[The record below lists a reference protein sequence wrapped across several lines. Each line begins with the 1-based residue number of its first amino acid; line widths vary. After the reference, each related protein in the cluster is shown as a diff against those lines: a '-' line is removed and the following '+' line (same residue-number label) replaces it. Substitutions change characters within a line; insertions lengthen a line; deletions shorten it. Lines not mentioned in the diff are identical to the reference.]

1 MKSSFI
7 KISML
12 LGAAGFL
19 VAGSAIAKTQ
29 AENGVF
35 DILSQDELEQL
46 GGVVE
51 QMESAQRTETFEQ
64 SAPVEQVESDEISN
78 EKSVDETSV
87 ADEEVVSVNE
97 ISASDEEVVAVNE
110 ISVEVSVVSTQSE
123 EEGSNVVVSE
133 VKSEDEGDGF
143 ETASSMSTEDLDE
156 SRGAFSPTSTS
167 YLMGTSSNNTVN
179 NSVTGGNVISEGAFN
194 SNSGLVNVIQNSGNN
209 VLIQSSTIVN
219 VEMNQ

>member
-12 LGAAGFL
+12 LGATGFL

-64 SAPVEQVESDEISN
+64 AAPVEQVESDEISN
-78 EKSVDETSV
+78 ETSVDETSV

-97 ISASDEEVVAVNE
+97 VSASDEEVVAVNE
-110 ISVEVSVVSTQSE
+110 ISVEVSVVSTQS

>member
-64 SAPVEQVESDEISN
+64 AAPVEQVESDEISN
-78 EKSVDETSV
+78 ETSVDETSV

-97 ISASDEEVVAVNE
+97 ISTSDEEVVAVNE
-110 ISVEVSVVSTQSE
+110 ISVEVSVVSTQS

>member
-64 SAPVEQVESDEISN
+64 AAPVEQVESDEISN
-78 EKSVDETSV
+78 ETSVDETSV

-97 ISASDEEVVAVNE
+97 VSASDEEVVAVNE
-110 ISVEVSVVSTQSE
+110 ISVEVSVVSTQS